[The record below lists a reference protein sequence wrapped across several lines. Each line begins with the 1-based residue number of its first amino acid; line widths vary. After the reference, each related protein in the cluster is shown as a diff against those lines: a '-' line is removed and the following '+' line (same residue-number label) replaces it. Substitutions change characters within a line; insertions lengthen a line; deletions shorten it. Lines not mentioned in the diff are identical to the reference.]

1 MYNAPRCKQTVSVI
15 MLSSI
20 QEIKGQNPTVTKI
33 YKKKARTEKVK
44 NTDSDFYAEQ
54 VDVQQSVL
62 LPTENSFF
70 SILERIGSGAFGVV
84 KRALNL
90 QSNKEVVAKIH
101 DIDKAYEVQRKL
113 TKRDVIDDS
122 VVMFVDSQL
131 ETEENLTKA
140 LNRFYGSMYRVN
152 RKGVRK
158 KYVFMEY
165 FKGENL
171 AERLKGDL
179 SVLEKLKLVIQMAQE
194 VKHIHDLGYLHL
206 DLSLF
211 NILHDG
217 QIRIIDFGLSVFLK
231 TETSV
236 NGDFRGSHIPPEM
249 FGQHERDGN
258 CILSPKVDIFAL
270 GMIIYEIFSSNKF
283 DPYKYTEYE
292 EYKAYYSTF
301 YQAALREVVVG
312 QDDEPWKK
320 IVSRLVVQ
328 NPENRINIVQAI
340 EQLNEYAKNYTNTD
354 TLKKVKLL

>member
-1 MYNAPRCKQTVSVI
+1 

-33 YKKKARTEKVK
+33 YKRKARTQKVK

-54 VDVQQSVL
+54 IDVIQSVL

-101 DIDKAYEVQRKL
+101 NINKAYEVQRKL
-113 TKRDVIDDS
+113 TKREVVDAS
-122 VVMFVDSQL
+122 VVNFVDSQL

-140 LNRFYGSMYRVN
+140 LNRFYGSMFRVN
-152 RKGVRK
+152 SKGIRK
-158 KYVFMEY
+158 KYLFMEY
-165 FKGENL
+165 FKGQNL

-179 SVLEKLKLVIQMAQE
+179 PVLEKIKLAMQIAQE
-194 VKHIHDLGYLHL
+194 VKRIHDLGYLHL

-211 NILHDG
+211 NILYDG
-217 QIRIIDFGLSVFLK
+217 QVRIIDFGLSAFLK
-231 TETSV
+231 TEASV

-249 FGQHERDGN
+249 FEQHERDGK
-258 CILSPKVDIFAL
+258 CILSPKVDIFAF
-270 GMIIYEIFSSNKF
+270 GMIMYEIFSSNKF
-283 DPYKYTEYE
+283 DPYKCAEYE

-301 YQAALREVVVG
+301 YRAALREISVG

-320 IVSRLVVQ
+320 IVSSLVEQ
-328 NPENRINIVQAI
+328 NAENRINLDQAI
-340 EQLNEYAKNYTNTD
+340 EELNEYEKNSTITNTVR
-354 TLKKVKLL
+354 KVKLL